1 MFYFYTCI
9 FPGLQNQHTKIAC
22 IFSWIGD
29 LIPELLN
36 VSRAN
41 ATVKTYYLGFI
52 RWKKWASI
60 NGISSVDILLVKPFF
75 VAIYLS
81 SLVHVVLLV
90 QLHKLL
96 TVYSG
101 RII

>member
-1 MFYFYTCI
+1 L
-9 FPGLQNQHTKIAC
+9 PASLAGSL
-22 IFSWIGD
+22 D

-41 ATVKTYYLGFI
+41 ATVKAYLLGFI

-60 NGISSVDILLVKPFF
+60 NGISSVDILPVKPFF

-81 SLVHVVLLV
+81 
-90 QLHKLL
+90 
-96 TVYSG
+96 
-101 RII
+101 

>member
-9 FPGLQNQHTKIAC
+9 FPGFQNDIQQLPA
-22 IFSWIGD
+22 SLAGSLD

-41 ATVKTYYLGFI
+41 ATVKTYHLGFI